1 MGLIKVENLVRE
13 FPGNPPVK
21 VLKGLSFEA
30 GEKELISIVGASG
43 AGKSTF
49 LQILGTLDRPSSGS
63 VSIRNV
69 DPFGLTAAGLAR
81 FRNQSIG
88 FIFQFHHLLPEFS
101 ARENVMMPL
110 LIHGETKSTAAEKAT
125 ALLNRLGLNERLN
138 HRPSALSGGEQQ
150 RVAVARALAL
160 NPPLVLADE
169 PSGNLDTKNA
179 ANLHRL
185 FQELK
190 EEYHTTFVVV
200 THNEH
205 LASIADRKL
214 LMEDGLLQNT

>member
-1 MGLIKVENLVRE
+1 MALIDVDHLVRE

-21 VLKGLSFEA
+21 VLKGLSFSA
-30 GEKELISIVGASG
+30 REKELISVVGASG

-49 LQILGTLDRPSSGS
+49 LQIVGTLDRPSSGS
-63 VSIRNV
+63 VLINNTN
-69 DPFGLTAAGLAR
+69 PFSLSQSALAR
-81 FRNQSIG
+81 FRNATMG
-88 FIFQFHHLLPEFS
+88 FIFQFHHLLPEFTAS
-101 ARENVMMPL
+101 ENVMLPL
-110 LIHGETKSTAAEKAT
+110 LIRGETKNKASER
-125 ALLNRLGLNERLN
+125 AGELLSRLGLSERL
-138 HRPSALSGGEQQ
+138 HHKPAALSGGEQQ

-214 LMEDGLLQNT
+214 VMEDGLLHAT

>member
-1 MGLIKVENLVRE
+1 MPLIKVENLVRE

-21 VLKGLSFEA
+21 VLKGLSFQA
-30 GEKELISIVGASG
+30 GEKELITVVGASG

-49 LQILGTLDRPSSGS
+49 LQIIGTLDRPTSGS
-63 VSIRNV
+63 VFINETQ
-69 DPFGLTAAGLAR
+69 PFALSANKLAR
-81 FRNQSIG
+81 FRNSTIG

-101 ARENVMMPL
+101 ATENVMLPL
-110 LIHGETKSTAAEKAT
+110 LIHGHSPAKASER
-125 ALLNRLGLNERLN
+125 ARELLIRLGLSERLL
-138 HRPSALSGGEQQ
+138 HKPATMSGGEQQ

-169 PSGNLDTKNA
+169 PSGNLDTANA

-190 EEYHTTFVVV
+190 EEYHTTFIVV

-214 LMEDGLLQNT
+214 VMQDGQLQTS

>member
-1 MGLIKVENLVRE
+1 MPLIKVENLVRE

-21 VLKGLSFEA
+21 VLKGLSFQA
-30 GEKELISIVGASG
+30 GEKELITVVGASG

-49 LQILGTLDRPSSGS
+49 LQIIGTLDRPTSGS
-63 VSIRNV
+63 VFINETQ
-69 DPFGLTAAGLAR
+69 PFALSANKLAR
-81 FRNQSIG
+81 FRNSTIG

-101 ARENVMMPL
+101 ATENVMLPL
-110 LIHGETKSTAAEKAT
+110 LIHGHSPAKASER
-125 ALLNRLGLNERLN
+125 ARELLIRLGLSERLL
-138 HRPSALSGGEQQ
+138 HKPATLSGGEQQ

-169 PSGNLDTKNA
+169 PSGNLDTANA

-190 EEYHTTFVVV
+190 EEYHTTFIVV

-214 LMEDGLLQNT
+214 VMQDGQLQTS